1 MKIILQDVTV
11 NQTSLNEVDQKDKK
25 TGQKT
30 GEIVTYRNV
39 DIFIPRDVEDQYSK
53 SKAIT
58 AACADTREGI
68 QAFNYLQTKEGSRV
82 SLLVDH
88 KEAFSYKDKTSG
100 QRVESAEAFRILQ
113 VIDSASIKPVEM
125 PKNMKVAA

>member
-1 MKIILQDVTV
+1 MKIILQDVTI
-11 NQTSLNEVDQKDKK
+11 NQTSLKEVKK
-25 TGQKT
+25 KGS
-30 GEIVTYRNV
+30 EDINIYRNV
-39 DIFIPRDVEDQYSK
+39 DVFIPRDVEDPYSK

-58 AACADTREGI
+58 AACADSRDGV

-88 KEAFSYKDKTSG
+88 QEAFSYKDKNGGSVH
-100 QRVESAEAFRILQ
+100 REEAFRILQ

-125 PKNMKVAA
+125 PKGLKAAA